1 MFVQYLNER
10 QQSALLHYA
19 YEVMRANRS
28 ADARELNQLDVLR
41 SQAQPGVQAEDV
53 AIEELPELFD
63 DRMSRI
69 VLLIEVIGMGYAD
82 EKFDPQELELIDKIT
97 NALTIDEDDVLN
109 IVSWVKRQIL
119 LVKETHRLMED

>member
-10 QQSALLHYA
+10 QQGVLLHYA
-19 YEVMRANRS
+19 YEMMRADSS
-28 ADARELNQLDVLR
+28 ADAREMNRLDVLR
-41 SQAQPGVQAEDV
+41 AQTQPGVQAEDV

-82 EKFDPQELELIDKIT
+82 EKFDPQESELIDKMANT
-97 NALTIDEDDVLN
+97 LAIDEDEILD
-109 IVSWVKRQIL
+109 IMSWIKRQLL
-119 LVKETHRLMED
+119 LVKEAHRLIEG